1 MASCSLDST
10 TEKPKN
16 LRDMERQPNCETRNH
31 TTVIVRFENIQGNNS
46 NLQNLV
52 GEFTLALHSEFY
64 TI

>member
-1 MASCSLDST
+1 MASCSLDAT
-10 TEKPKN
+10 TEKTKN
-16 LRDMERQPNCETRNH
+16 LRGMGRQPNCETRNH

-46 NLQNLV
+46 NLQNLS